1 MKMLHKIGISIL
13 FIMIA
18 TAWLYAAGQQI
29 TSLTQSVWDGDI
41 MTAQYYNKLNGPKS
55 EGKVCKFVT
64 DKLVCLDNMPINS
77 SSSSTSGWWWW
88 WWWWVTT
95 PMNKT
100 QYGGPNLWDS
110 LTQVQIQENVD
121 AWNAM
126 RDATIDVWKVIHW
139 ENSAFMQDILKP
151 GGWKDAC
158 TMSNTT
164 FTIPNPN
171 ITFFNECSW
180 NICGMKHGASLQSTV
195 QCWTW
200 SPTCFKWTW
209 QLVCM
214 Y

>member
-1 MKMLHKIGISIL
+1 MKNTHKIAVTL
-13 FIMIA
+13 WLMMIA
-18 TAWLYAAGQQI
+18 TAGLYAAGQQI
-29 TSLTQSVWDGDI
+29 TSLTQTVWEGDI
-41 MTAQYYNKLNGPKS
+41 MTAAYYNKLNGPKS

-64 DKLVCLDNMPINS
+64 DKMVCLDDMPLNT
-77 SSSSTSGWWWW
+77 SSSSTGGW

-100 QYGGPNLWDS
+100 LYTSPHTWDNLTTVE
-110 LTQVQIQENVD
+110 LQENVD

-126 RDATIDVWKVIHW
+126 RDEIIEGRKATYW

-164 FTIPNPN
+164 FNIPN
-171 ITFFNECSW
+171 TSVAAFDRCGW
-180 NICGMKHGASLQSTV
+180 NICGMKHGASVQSTT

-200 SPTCFKWTW
+200 SPVCFRGTW
-209 QLVCM
+209 HLVCM

>member
-1 MKMLHKIGISIL
+1 MKNTHKIAVTL
-13 FIMIA
+13 WLMIVA
-18 TAWLYAAGQQI
+18 TAGLYAAGQQI
-29 TSLTQSVWDGDI
+29 TSLTQTVWEGDI
-41 MTAQYYNKLNGPKS
+41 MTAAYYNKLNGPKS

-64 DKLVCLDNMPINS
+64 DKLVCLDDMPLNT
-77 SSSSTSGWWWW
+77 SSSSTGGWW

-95 PMNKT
+95 PMHKT
-100 QYGGPNLWDS
+100 HYGAPHAWDA
-110 LTQVQIQENVD
+110 LTEVELQENVD

-126 RDATIDVWKVIHW
+126 RDDTIEGWKAIYW

-171 ITFFNECSW
+171 ITVFNECGW
-180 NICGMKHGASLQSTV
+180 NICGVKHGASLQSTV

-200 SPTCFKWTW
+200 WPTCFRGHW